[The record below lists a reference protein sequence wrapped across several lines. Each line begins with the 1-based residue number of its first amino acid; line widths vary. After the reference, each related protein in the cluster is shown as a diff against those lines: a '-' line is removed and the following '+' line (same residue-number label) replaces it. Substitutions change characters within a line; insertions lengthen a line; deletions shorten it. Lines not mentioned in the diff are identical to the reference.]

1 MLSFFMASMLLTA
14 STTRMYYSVTR
25 SEVPCNNEVRLMV
38 VVRDVLMTEKALR
51 RPVLNEFQLLMST
64 LLERLMLRVQ
74 AKAKPQSA
82 LRT

>member
-1 MLSFFMASMLLTA
+1 
-14 STTRMYYSVTR
+14 
-25 SEVPCNNEVRLMV
+25 MV

-51 RPVLNEFQLLMST
+51 GPVLNEFQLFMST